1 MVRKETAEGT
11 KVHERENRLTLGDF
25 VERAPDLSKDERMA
39 ILEILG
45 AVSEGAR
52 DLARRLS
59 LGPLH
64 GLTGS
69 SGQVNVQGEEVQAFD
84 EIAQEIF
91 SGLLGAS
98 GRVSLLVSEERE
110 HPEVFPCLS
119 ESFHV
124 AMDPL
129 DGSSNLSV
137 SGPVGSIFALY
148 RGAGLR
154 GEDPSRDFLE
164 STREVVCAAYVL
176 YSVSTLLVVAFR
188 DEVRMYALDP
198 SSGHFLPLPG
208 PVRFPDGGGQIV
220 SINTGNYTRWELGVR
235 QYVDALHGRPAWS
248 ARYVGALVMDFHR
261 NLLKGGI
268 YLYPGDLPKGGAGH
282 PEGKLRLLFEAI
294 PMAFIARAAGGLAT
308 NGHRPILEIPA
319 SHIHQRV
326 ALVVGSRER
335 VTEYSHLSGSPDPV

>member
-1 MVRKETAEGT
+1 MQENRSGRKIH
-11 KVHERENRLTLGDF
+11 HERESRLSLEEF
-25 VERAPDLSKDERMA
+25 IEKAPDFTTGERIA
-39 ILEILG
+39 VREILESVAEG
-45 AVSEGAR
+45 GREVSHR
-52 DLARRLS
+52 LA

-84 EIAQEIF
+84 EIAQEVF

-98 GRVSLLVSEERE
+98 GRVSVLVSEERE
-110 HPEVFPCLS
+110 KPEVFPCPTD
-119 ESFHV
+119 SFYV

-129 DGSSNLSV
+129 DGSSNLAV

-148 RGAGLR
+148 RSRDGN
-154 GEDPSRDFLE
+154 EDPSRAILE
-164 STREVVCAAYVL
+164 SVQDVVCAVYVL
-176 YSVSTLLVVAFR
+176 YSVSTLMVVAFR
-188 DEVRMYALDP
+188 EEVRMYALDP
-198 SSGHFLPLPG
+198 ASGGFLPLPG

-220 SINTGNYTRWELGVR
+220 SINTANYTRWDRGV
-235 QYVDALHGRPAWS
+235 QAYVDTLHSHSSWS

-268 YLYPGDLPKGGAGH
+268 YIYPGDLPKGNGGGH

-308 NGHRPILEIPA
+308 NGQKPILELPA
-319 SHIHQRV
+319 THIHQRV
-326 ALVVGSRER
+326 ALIVGSRER
-335 VTEYSHLSGSPDPV
+335 VQEFSRISGSPEPN

>member
-1 MVRKETAEGT
+1 MSERTGHQEKES
-11 KVHERENRLTLGDF
+11 RLTLEAF
-25 VERAPDLSKDERMA
+25 VERAPDLSGEERGA
-39 ILEILG
+39 VLSILG
-45 AVSEGAR
+45 AICEGGR

-69 SGQVNVQGEEVQAFD
+69 SGEINVQGEEVQAFD
-84 EIAQEIF
+84 EIAQEVF

-98 GRVSLLVSEERE
+98 GRVSVLVSEERE
-110 HPEVFPCLS
+110 TPEVFSCLP

-129 DGSSNLSV
+129 DGSSNLAV

-148 RGAGLR
+148 RPSGR
-154 GEDPSRDFLE
+154 YREDPARTFLDSARD
-164 STREVVCAAYVL
+164 TVCAAYVL

-188 DEVRMYALDP
+188 EEARMYALDP
-198 SSGHFLPLPG
+198 SSGEFHPLPG

-220 SINTGNYTRWELGVR
+220 SINTGNYTRWDRGVQ
-235 QYVDALHGRPAWS
+235 QYVDALHARSSWS

-268 YLYPGDLPKGGAGH
+268 YIYPGDLSKGKGSH

-308 NGHRPILEIPA
+308 DGTRPVLEIPA
-319 SHIHQRV
+319 THIHQRV
-326 ALVVGSRER
+326 ALVVGSRELVR
-335 VTEYSHLSGSPDPV
+335 EYCHLSGAPEAV